1 MAFVRRKNGVPVLNK
16 LKASGVPITSLGQ
29 KFVNLDLEFMQ
40 FEISTTQGGSTDFW
54 SNWLGTPGPG
64 ADVSWGDGTFE
75 TVNAGGG
82 LGNDVLHS
90 YASNGN
96 YSVRYYSVN
105 SGLQVA
111 FKDATGKTLVREF
124 ITDVT
129 SWGWVLSFPKFYE
142 RFWSDYVSVVSATDV
157 PGNCQILG
165 ARGTALTYVGISA
178 FPDDVW
184 WAGPFGPSTLYNE
197 DISAVRPCSLG
208 TSAAAKFLSAVAFN
222 RNLGRWAE
230 NNLTRAITNYTQC
243 FESTYVYNDGNPVGT
258 SGGGVGIGIDNWNV
272 NCTYAKGTNT
282 SVTTNKLIDSSATF
296 VTDGVVAGM
305 QVYIIYDRTFTTIA
319 SVDSETE
326 LTLNADLFTSTP
338 LNYLIRNSS
347 GSVNSIVRMFYN
359 NRAFNSYIGSWDIT
373 GLKSLQIFMYQY
385 QSGTNGFNQDISSWD
400 IVHVTNMQQ
409 AFYLSQFNF
418 GVTPNVANTIA
429 QAWDDR
435 TWQVQNWLAFTPST
449 FNSDTTGWQF
459 GLPNNMPSGTNT
471 TQSTNKLI
479 DSGATFQTN
488 GVTTAWRVTN
498 MDTGKQA
505 NVSAVNSETELTL
518 ASDIFLDAGAGEN
531 YEVFYQVNMA
541 GCGLAAVDYDTS
553 VWDTRCST
561 NLTCISANV
570 ASSRTQW
577 DWGKWNFRNVNT
589 LASIL
594 SSSGYS
600 LVINFQPREWERGVI
615 GDADYSTTKCA
626 TSLQNAFYQSKPSAN
641 KGCENWDTR
650 NVTSMATINQNGSFK
665 QSVGEWD
672 IRSLTNVTN
681 AFYTFAP
688 TRIQAQIWLQWP
700 FQTPGPLNGVNAAS
714 IMLNALYEKGKTDIT
729 VSTGTTTGV
738 GTTYSD
744 KVIDSSALFVTNGVL
759 VGDTVNNL
767 TTGKHAYVMSVDS
780 ETQLTVTQE
789 YFSSIGDSYNV
800 QTDYDG
806 QHAYQGFLKLV
817 APTPSSNRTTGTTT
831 STTDFK
837 LVDSGASFLSTV
849 SAGDVVKNVTDTTYS
864 YVVSVDSDT
873 QLTIWDN
880 IFVSGESY
888 SVDGGFGWTITNIY
902 WRQVAGTNTSVATNK
917 LIDANASFTT
927 TVAAGMIAQN
937 TSPVSYATILS
948 VDSDTQLT
956 LDADIFTASPRS
968 YRIDYQF

>member
-1 MAFVRRKNGVPVLNK
+1 MGNFQG
-16 LKASGVPITSLGQ
+16 LG
-29 KFVNLDLEFMQ
+29 
-40 FEISTTQGGSTDFW
+40 
-54 SNWLGTPGPG
+54 
-64 ADVSWGDGTFE
+64 
-75 TVNAGGG
+75 AGG
-82 LGNDVLHS
+82 
-90 YASNGN
+90 A
-96 YSVRYYSVN
+96 
-105 SGLQVA
+105 
-111 FKDATGKTLVREF
+111 
-124 ITDVT
+124 
-129 SWGWVLSFPKFYE
+129 
-142 RFWSDYVSVVSATDV
+142 
-157 PGNCQILG
+157 
-165 ARGTALTYVGISA
+165 ALTYVGISA

-184 WAGPFGPSTLYNE
+184 TAGSFYSSVLYNE
-197 DISAVRPCSLG
+197 DISGVRPYSLG
-208 TSAAAKFLSAVAFN
+208 TSAASKFQAAAAFN

-230 NNLTRAITNYTQC
+230 NNMTRAITNYTQC
-243 FESTYVYNDGNPVGT
+243 FEGTGSYNDGNPVGT
-258 SGGGVGIGIDNWNV
+258 SGGGVGVGIDNWNV

-296 VTDGVVAGM
+296 ITDGVVSGM

-359 NRAFNSYIGSWDIT
+359 NKAFNSYIGSWDIT

-409 AFYLSQFNF
+409 AFTLSQFNF

-429 QAWDDR
+429 QAWNGK
-435 TWQVQNWLAFTPST
+435 TWQVQNWLAFTSST
-449 FNSDTTGWQF
+449 FNSDTSGWEF

-471 TQSTNKLI
+471 TQTTNKLI
-479 DSGATFQTN
+479 DSGATFQTD

-505 NVSAVNSETELTL
+505 NVTSVNSETELTL

-531 YEVFYQVNMA
+531 YEVYYQVNLA

-553 VWDTRCST
+553 VWDTRCVT
-561 NLTCISANV
+561 NLVCMNANV
-570 ASSRTQW
+570 SSSRTQW
-577 DWGKWNFRNVNT
+577 DWGKWNFRNVNS
-589 LASIL
+589 LNSVFA
-594 SSSGYS
+594 SSGYGF
-600 LVINFQPREWERGVI
+600 VTTFQPREWERGVI
-615 GDADYSTTKCA
+615 GDADYSTTKCV
-626 TSLQNAFYQSKPSAN
+626 TSLQNAFYHSDISQN
-641 KGCENWDTR
+641 VGIENWDTR
-650 NVTSMATINQNGSFK
+650 NVTSMATFNVNGLFK
-665 QSVGEWD
+665 GSVGEFD

-681 AFYTFAP
+681 AFNITTP
-688 TRIQAQIWLQWP
+688 VRVLAQMWLQWP
-700 FQTPGPLNGVNAAS
+700 FQSPGPLNGVSAS
-714 IMLNALYEKGKTDIT
+714 SIALNILFEKGKTDVT

-738 GTTYSD
+738 GATYLD
-744 KVIDSSALFVTNGVL
+744 KVIDSSALFVTDGVL
-759 VGDTVNNL
+759 AGDTVNNL

-780 ETQLTVTQE
+780 ETQLTVSQE

-800 QTDYDG
+800 QTDYNG
-806 QHAYQGFLKLV
+806 KQAYHGFLKLI
-817 APTPSSNRTTGTTT
+817 APTPASNRTTGTTT
-831 STTDFK
+831 STTNFK

-873 QLTIWDN
+873 ELTIWDN

-888 SVDGGFGWTITNIY
+888 SVDGGFGWVITNVY
-902 WRQVAGTNTSVATNK
+902 WRQITGTNTSVATNK
-917 LIDANASFTT
+917 LIDANASFTKSVT
-927 TVAAGMIAQN
+927 AGMIAQN
-937 TSPVSYATILS
+937 TNPVSYATILS

-956 LDADIFTASPRS
+956 LDSNIFTLSPVT